1 MGLKTQ
7 SYELLEAPDRQTS
20 LKLLLQNPDLIILDL
35 GLPDID
41 GLELLREIRD
51 RNEMVPIIVL
61 SDRDDQTI
69 KAQALDL
76 GAKDYI
82 TKPFAMDEL
91 LVRAQAALCNQQ
103 HAGGGRPM
111 LETERLS
118 VDVVRHT
125 VRIAGRE
132 VSLSP
137 REYELLQVLVQHAGK
152 ALTPRFLLTELGEEV
167 TNVQCLRVC
176 VQRLRRKIEA
186 DPGHPQYLLTE
197 TGIGYRLR
205 SSPPG

>member
-1 MGLKTQ
+1 
-7 SYELLEAPDRQTS
+7 
-20 LKLLLQNPDLIILDL
+20 
-35 GLPDID
+35 
-41 GLELLREIRD
+41 
-51 RNEMVPIIVL
+51 
-61 SDRDDQTI
+61 
-69 KAQALDL
+69 
-76 GAKDYI
+76 
-82 TKPFAMDEL
+82 MDEL

-103 HAGGGRPM
+103 HAGGGRPI
-111 LETERLS
+111 LVETERLS

-125 VRIAGRE
+125 VRVAGRE

-186 DPGHPQYLLTE
+186 DPEHPQYLLTE

-205 SSPPG
+205 LSPRG